1 MIESTILGQPV
12 DLQTYIKILSGT
24 NEKANIDVCPERR
37 EYLCG
42 LMDRDLSEQD
52 QAFANAVVKA
62 SKQTSNSNKIE
73 HTRSNSPGV
82 DYSRQFKIKKTSL
95 N

>member
-1 MIESTILGQPV
+1 MIESTILGYPL

-24 NEKANIDVCPERR
+24 NKIADINVCPERR

-52 QAFANAVVKA
+52 RAFANAVI
-62 SKQTSNSNKIE
+62 STSTQTNTPN
-73 HTRSNSPGV
+73 
-82 DYSRQFKIKKTSL
+82 
-95 N
+95 